1 MYQKK
6 KKKKKKQPK
15 KNLILYNVLPGSS
28 MYLNPFYTMGETQS
42 SNLDSHTESLLQLL
56 SFYFSHKGVWGAV
69 CGRLTQFSHL

>member
-6 KKKKKKQPK
+6 KKKYPKQ
-15 KNLILYNVLPGSS
+15 NLILHNVLAGSS
-28 MYLNPFYTMGETQS
+28 KYLNPFYTMGRTQS

-69 CGRLTQFSHL
+69 CGRLAQLSHL